1 MMLSAHV
8 LEADIAH
15 CPYIMFQF
23 SMMIIKMKGAYR
35 KLVLDLRE
43 LLKILAFIHYPC
55 YIISIKRKRP

>member
-55 YIISIKRKRP
+55 